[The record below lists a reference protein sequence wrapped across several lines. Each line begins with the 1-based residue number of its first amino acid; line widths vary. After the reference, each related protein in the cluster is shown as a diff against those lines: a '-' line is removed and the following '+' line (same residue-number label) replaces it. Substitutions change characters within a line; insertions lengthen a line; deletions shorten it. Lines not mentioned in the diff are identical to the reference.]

1 MFFASQNDSSL
12 VVKHLITSSQN
23 FTYFLWMPYTEKAFA
38 CYALVR
44 LKYNRQ
50 HLACWINEARG
61 MISTHSA
68 VNQMIFACDV
78 VTVIKFHVIVKT
90 FLVLLQRECLQEK
103 FDGVVN
109 RCQKEPNAS
118 HICCIVFRKKGRT
131 DASAF
136 SLIENAIWKR
146 RINLLFMPS
155 CSSTFCCWSVYDTKM
170 FIPFFVPF
178 L

>member
-1 MFFASQNDSSL
+1 
-12 VVKHLITSSQN
+12 
-23 FTYFLWMPYTEKAFA
+23 MPYTRKAFVR
-38 CYALVR
+38 YALVR
-44 LKYNRQ
+44 FKYNRQ
-50 HLACWINEARG
+50 RLACWINGGLA
-61 MISTHSA
+61 MISTHSPA
-68 VNQMIFACDV
+68 NQMIFACNV
-78 VTVIKFHVIVKT
+78 VTVIKFYVIVKT
-90 FLVLLQRECLQEK
+90 FLVLLQSEFLQEK

-109 RCQKEPNAS
+109 RCQEEPNTS
-118 HICCIVFRKKGRT
+118 HICCIVFRKKGRS